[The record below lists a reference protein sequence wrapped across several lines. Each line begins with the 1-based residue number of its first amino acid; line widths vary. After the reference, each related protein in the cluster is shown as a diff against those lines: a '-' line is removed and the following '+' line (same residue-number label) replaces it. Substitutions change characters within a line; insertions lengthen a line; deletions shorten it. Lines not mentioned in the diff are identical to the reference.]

1 MRKEIISRFP
11 VGQIISR
18 YIEVFGGAGWVLFGK
33 PQQPGQLEVYN
44 DIDGDLV
51 NLYRC
56 VKYHCEELQRE
67 LSGLPDA
74 RECFFDIR
82 HQLEVGGLTDIQRA
96 ARYYYIIRESYGC
109 DKQTYKTS
117 EVVLDRGIN
126 YLPQVKERLRKV
138 KIEHR
143 DFAPLIR
150 TYDRPDALIYCDP
163 PYVDTEHYYDAPFT
177 CTDHERLASVL
188 GAVKGRFILSYNDD
202 PYIRQLYAGCT
213 IEGLVRGNH
222 LAAQVNAIPYREII
236 IRNY

>member
-11 VGQIISR
+11 AGQISR

-96 ARYYYIIRESYGC
+96 ARYYYIIRVSYGC

-126 YLPQVKERLRKV
+126 YLPQVQERLRKV

-177 CTDHERLASVL
+177 RADHERLAAVL
-188 GAVKGRFILSYNDD
+188 GAIKGRFILSYNDD
-202 PYIRQLYAGCT
+202 PYIRQLYDGCT

-222 LAAQVNAIPYREII
+222 LASQGNTIPYREII